1 MTQPLTEAEIAQ
13 IRGLGDR
20 LDMDE
25 VREVYLPL
33 SRLLS
38 LYASSAK
45 RLGAATSRFLAEPD
59 TTTPFVLG
67 IAGSVAVGKST
78 VARLLQELLG
88 RWPDTPRVELVTT
101 DGFLYPNAELER
113 RGLMQRKGFPESYD
127 RRALRDFLTQVK
139 SGAPEVR
146 APIYSHLRYD
156 IVPDEHVTVRRPD
169 VVIVEGLNVL
179 QPPPGPDQVSIGEL
193 FDFSVY
199 VDADPDDIARW
210 YVDRFMAL
218 REGAFRNPSSYFNGY
233 AQLSDEEA
241 SCHRDA
247 ASGTRSTCPTSSRTC
262 CPPGTARRSCC
273 RSPPTTRWASAAAQA
288 VIGGGRRP
296 SVMAPRP
303 LPSVRVA
310 CSIAR
315 SALGR
320 PPRPQRQVAVAAALV
335 GLDRQHLVQLDPA
348 PLEGEPR
355 SGHVQAP
362 HLRGGKPD
370 LGDRVI
376 PVLDEVGAPVAQR
389 HRVVGAQVL
398 LVQHLEAGILGF
410 A

>member
-1 MTQPLTEAEIAQ
+1 MTETAGVGSPELSLYRTIGRSDWARLAPGMTQPLTDAEIEQ

-38 LYASSAK
+38 LYASAAK
-45 RLGAATSRFLAEPD
+45 RLGAATSRFLDEPD

-113 RGLMQRKGFPESYD
+113 RGLMRRKGFPESYD
-127 RRALRDFLTQVK
+127 RRALREFLMRVK
-139 SGAPEVR
+139 SGAAEAQ

-179 QPPPGPDQVSIGEL
+179 QPPPGSDQTSIGEL

-199 VDADPDDIARW
+199 VDADPDHIAQW
-210 YVDRFMAL
+210 YVERFMAL
-218 REGAFRNPSSYFNGY
+218 RQGAFRNPSSYFSGY
-233 AQLSDEEA
+233 AE
-241 SCHRDA
+241 
-247 ASGTRSTCPTSSRTC
+247 
-262 CPPGTARRSCC
+262 
-273 RSPPTTRWASAAAQA
+273 
-288 VIGGGRRP
+288 
-296 SVMAPRP
+296 
-303 LPSVRVA
+303 
-310 CSIAR
+310 
-315 SALGR
+315 
-320 PPRPQRQVAVAAALV
+320 
-335 GLDRQHLVQLDPA
+335 
-348 PLEGEPR
+348 
-355 SGHVQAP
+355 
-362 HLRGGKPD
+362 
-370 LGDRVI
+370 LGDDEAATTALRIWNEINLPNLVDN
-376 PVLDEVGAPVAQR
+376 VLPTKHRATLVLQKSADHTVGE
-389 HRVVGAQVL
+389 VL
-398 LVQHLEAGILGF
+398 LRKL
-410 A
+410 